1 MLMGNNTMALLSLSD
16 PKHPA
21 NIVLN
26 TVSAQLGKG
35 FYWQKEV
42 TGVSTDWCAATVVA
56 AGIYTKLSGI
66 VFPKKGQTGIYYAGM
81 CGKAFE
87 SFGGKRIDGPMWGYK
102 DVKPTRGDIIVFVW
116 KKNNESFYA
125 SVKNQTATYGRY
137 SASHIGMVTDCRDGK
152 VYTIEGNCGGNTD
165 KSKNYIKERSY
176 SINSE
181 NISFYI
187 RPDWSRADGIV
198 SVTTATAGT
207 YIPTEE
213 KVDSTYKIDGTY
225 STQLYTTESTK
236 ADASIREVAY
246 LGNDGKPC
254 INITPVMLSAVNYTG
269 LLSGIYKLSGG
280 TEQTTAVADNIDA
293 LPSIPRTI
301 VEFFLNKGLNTAA
314 SIGIIANMFY
324 ESGFKTGAI
333 GDNGTSFGLCQ
344 WHGDNGKKMRN
355 HVGLTWAINLSG
367 QLEFLWFDL
376 NDRFVS
382 QLLNPLKAVPNT
394 EYGTKQSAEL
404 FVRQYERPANIEEAV
419 KKRVARAVEYWKD
432 IVATSVVSNASDT
445 STPTV
450 QNAPKAEPGKLVWPL
465 PNKAEGQY
473 SSPFGYRGNIG
484 INGATSYHNGVD
496 IESPNG
502 TPIHCCA
509 DGVIN
514 YKTFTE
520 SRGNVVVVDHGEH
533 SSGQHFYTLYQ
544 HMKSASPLNVGTKV
558 TANQIIGYV
567 GNTGVGSNHLHLE
580 TQIGGKGKL
589 DGQWYDK
596 QYQSWRNKYCVD
608 PAQYFRKLGSK
619 T

>member
-1 MLMGNNTMALLSLSD
+1 MALLSLSD

-35 FYWQKEV
+35 FYWQKDV

-125 SVKNQTATYGRY
+125 SVKNQTATYGKY

-207 YIPTEE
+207 YTPTEE

-225 STQLYTTESTK
+225 STQLYSTESTK

-254 INITPVMLSAVNYTG
+254 INITPVMLSAINYTG

-314 SIGIIANMFY
+314 SVGIIANMFY

-355 HVGLTWAINLSG
+355 HVGLTWTMNLSG
-367 QLEFLWFDL
+367 QLDFLWFDM
-376 NDRFVS
+376 NDRFAS
-382 QLLNPLKAVPNT
+382 TLLNPLKNIPNT
-394 EYGTKQSAEL
+394 EAGAKQAADL
-404 FVRQYERPANIEEAV
+404 FVRQYERPAKIDEASA
-419 KKRVARAVEYWKD
+419 KRSAKAVEYWNM
-432 IVATSVVSNASDT
+432 IVTVTEVASTQDS

-450 QNAPKAEPGKLVWPL
+450 QDAPKTVPGKLVWPL
-465 PNKAEGQY
+465 PNKPEGQY

-484 INGATSYHNGVD
+484 INGATPYHNGVD

-509 DGVIN
+509 DGTIN
-514 YKTFTE
+514 YVQSITDPQP
-520 SRGNVVVVDHGEH
+520 SHRNSDRGNLVVVNHGN
-533 SSGQHFYTLYQ
+533 SFYTLYQ
-544 HMKSASPLNVGTKV
+544 HMKLPCTLPVGTKV
-558 TANQIIGYV
+558 VAGQIIGYV

-589 DGQWYDK
+589 DGQWYDE

-608 PAQYFRKLGSK
+608 PAQYFKKLGSK